1 MTVKCTS
8 KASHLT
14 LRENGTEDSQLERI
28 YEIIALGGKITM
40 KQILEIYIYK
50 WGDIDYSS
58 ISARCNYL
66 KGNEEK
72 GIPQRIFEV
81 GTGKC
86 PVSGRT
92 VNLLSATKE
101 KSLGEWSAYVEKGKG
116 RDEQIARYNTAPES
130 MKKQIASHMRTLT
143 AIREASE

>member
-14 LRENGTEDSQLERI
+14 IRENGTEDSQLERI

-101 KSLGEWSAYVEKGKG
+101 KGLGQWQAWVEMGK
-116 RDEQIARYNTAPES
+116 DKKEQLARFAVVPES
-130 MKKQIASHMRTLT
+130 MKKQVQSHMKTVIALKLVK
-143 AIREASE
+143 